1 MGKRAI
7 LSVFI
12 DFQIPNDGSKQYD
25 WAIDKKIALFQNPR
39 PVEVKHDGIGC
50 FVGIG
55 YIRHKVWIERIA
67 SVASARVIKVD
78 DVKFGLYLILIGMFQ
93 QMVVSNR
100 GKVVKLEIVDVHRKP
115 LFDVLLDV
123 VVYDGVGFS
132 GAGRAKHR
140 RGSKRVDDINP
151 TVIPFAFII
160 EFRRKINGVFIF
172 HQTGF
177 LLETLVFI
185 IENIVHQIVAE

>member
-1 MGKRAI
+1 MGKRTI

-12 DFQIPNDGSKQYD
+12 DFQKPNDGSKQYN
-25 WAIDKKIALFQNPR
+25 WAFHEKIPLLGYPATI
-39 PVEVKHDGIGC
+39 EVKHDSVC
-50 FVGIG
+50 RFVGIG
-55 YIRHKVWIERIA
+55 YIRHKDRVKRIA
-67 SVASARVIKVD
+67 SVASAWVIEIDNIKL
-78 DVKFGLYLILIGMFQ
+78 GLYLILIGVFQ
-93 QMVVSNR
+93 QMIVGN
-100 GKVVKLEIVDVHRKP
+100 GGEVVKLEIVDVHRKP

-132 GAGRAKHR
+132 RAGSTKYN
-140 RGSKRVDDINP
+140 RGSKWVDDINP

-160 EFRRKINGVFIF
+160 ELRRKIDGVFIF

-177 LLETLVFI
+177 LPKTLVFI

>member
-1 MGKRAI
+1 VR
-7 LSVFI
+7 
-12 DFQIPNDGSKQYD
+12 
-25 WAIDKKIALFQNPR
+25 
-39 PVEVKHDGIGC
+39 
-50 FVGIG
+50 IG
-55 YIRHKVWIERIA
+55 YIRHEFWIERIA
-67 SVASARVIKVD
+67 TVASAWVVKIDNIK
-78 DVKFGLYLILIGMFQ
+78 FRLYLILIGVFQ
-93 QMVVSNR
+93 QMVVGNR

-115 LFDVLLDV
+115 LLDMLLDV

-132 GAGRAKHR
+132 RAGSTKYN

-160 EFRRKINGVFIF
+160 EFRRKIDGVFIF

-177 LLETLVFI
+177 LPKTLVFI